1 MEYSQGW
8 ISQCSP
14 GFENAVLSLDLFQ
27 MSNAAGLTSVHS
39 RPQIMAVYNDCVPL
53 CLLFWML
60 IYRVNDSPLIEG
72 WKCPILRYSGD
83 ITINHSSETQ
93 DTYRPG
99 NYSLRDHLPI
109 CVCGMCVEG
118 RGLVAACTLSAVLD
132 FTGMRETS
140 FGKQQEHVTSTI
152 ISPNQDLNGKRS
164 YRRYDPRK
172 GERDQLACLLAFGI
186 QSGSSKTFL
195 SLFARTINNASIIEV

>member
-8 ISQCSP
+8 ISQYSP
-14 GFENAVLSLDLFQ
+14 SFENAVLSLDLFQ

-93 DTYRPG
+93 DSYRPG

-109 CVCGMCVEG
+109 CVCGTYGG
-118 RGLVAACTLSAVLD
+118 RGLMAACTLSTVLD
-132 FTGMRETS
+132 FTEMREIS
-140 FGKQQEHVTSTI
+140 FGNQQEHISSTI
-152 ISPNQDLNGKRS
+152 ISPNQNLNGMWS
-164 YRRYDPRK
+164 YRRYEPRR
-172 GERDQLACLLAFGI
+172 GERDQLACFLAFAI
-186 QSGSSKTFL
+186 RSGSSKTFL
-195 SLFARTINNASIIEV
+195 SLFVRTINNASVIGV